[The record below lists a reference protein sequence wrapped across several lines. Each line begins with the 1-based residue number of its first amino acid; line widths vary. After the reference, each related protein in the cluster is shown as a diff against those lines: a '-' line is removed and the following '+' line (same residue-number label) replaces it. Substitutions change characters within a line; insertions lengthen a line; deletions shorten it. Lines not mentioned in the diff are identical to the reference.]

1 VQGLYTADPP
11 VDYELRQ
18 AGQPTGQSYPQFN
31 LHRKKPAEPRRSIWF
46 ISFSHEDQVFVDKHV
61 VEILERK
68 GIETWISRTKSK
80 RGKRGRTS
88 IKPGKQ
94 WMDEITKGLQNA
106 NRVLVI
112 VSKNSAK
119 SDWVKREVRVAMIFR
134 IYGIALS
141 PFVLTKHRL
150 KMWSCFFRQLR
161 RLTIKTLPNWTKTLN
176 QWSTQATHLFGDN
189 FHS

>member
-1 VQGLYTADPP
+1 
-11 VDYELRQ
+11 
-18 AGQPTGQSYPQFN
+18 
-31 LHRKKPAEPRRSIWF
+31 
-46 ISFSHEDQVFVDKHV
+46 VDKHV

-68 GIETWISRTKSK
+68 GIEAWISRTKSK

-119 SDWVKREVRVAMIFR
+119 SDWVKREVRVAMTLPHLRDR
-134 IYGIALS
+134 IIPVCIDETPPKDVELFLS
-141 PFVLTKHRL
+141 PA
-150 KMWSCFFRQLR
+150 
-161 RLTIKTLPNWTKTLN
+161 
-176 QWSTQATHLFGDN
+176 QAIDYKDVAELDQDFEPMVDASHAPIR
-189 FHS
+189 